1 MGKRTPGGD
10 NLRARLA
17 QEAAR
22 LMIEHGIGDFRLAKH
37 KAAARLGVAE
47 RGALPS
53 NAEIQ
58 QRLEERH
65 RIFDPVGSE
74 SRLSVCRRVAAEMMV
89 LFAELTP
96 RLVGGV
102 LSGSVTETTPVELHV
117 FSDAPESIPWLLEQ
131 QGIPFR
137 NTQRRY
143 RVSVKESAV
152 FPGFSFSV
160 GDIQVD
166 AIAFPEKALRQPP
179 LSPVDGRPMQRA
191 AERHVRQ
198 LLEGTAV

>member
-1 MGKRTPGGD
+1 MGKRTANAE

-22 LMIEHGIGDFRLAKH
+22 LMIEHGIADFRLAKR
-37 KAAARLGVAE
+37 KAAVRLGVQE

-58 QRLEERH
+58 QRLQERH

-74 SRLSVCRRVAAEMMV
+74 SRLSGCRRVAAEMMV
-89 LFAELTP
+89 LFADLQP

-117 FSDAPESIPWLLEQ
+117 FSDSPESIAWLLEQ

-143 RVSVKESAV
+143 RLTVKESAI
-152 FPGFSFSV
+152 FPGYSFSMS
-160 GDIQVD
+160 DIQVD

-191 AERHVRQ
+191 AEGQLRR
-198 LLEGTAV
+198 LLENSAV